1 MRVRHGGG
9 FCPIL
14 GEVRTPEERRRLVG
28 RKKEPPRADKR
39 GLPMWFL
46 DRTDEYDDVEG
57 WDMGIAAVVVAA
69 NAEEARLIAGQHAQD
84 EGSYGWQGVP
94 CRKIAPTSNYKRPR
108 LILMQTKDG

>member
-1 MRVRHGGG
+1 
-9 FCPIL
+9 
-14 GEVRTPEERRRLVG
+14 
-28 RKKEPPRADKR
+28 
-39 GLPMWFL
+39 
-46 DRTDEYDDVEG
+46 VEG